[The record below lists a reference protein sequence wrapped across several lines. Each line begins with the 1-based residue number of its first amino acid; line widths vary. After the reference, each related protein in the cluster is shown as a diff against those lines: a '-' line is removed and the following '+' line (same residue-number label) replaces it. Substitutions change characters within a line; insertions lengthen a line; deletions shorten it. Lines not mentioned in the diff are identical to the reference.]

1 MKYKDSNLDR
11 NLRRWFTNDNT
22 CALLRQI
29 RLSEGLMRG
38 LTPFSLDFSYPI
50 TAIAGKNGSGKS
62 TILALACCA
71 FHNSKTGFALAN
83 RKQSYYTFADFFI
96 QHSEDVPPEGIS
108 IDYKIAHDNWK
119 KTTHCPDG
127 VGALYQTRKKKKGG
141 KWNDYASRVRRNVVF
156 MGIDR
161 IVPHTEKSQSKSYS
175 RTFKH
180 AGEQGWENDVKNCV
194 GKILGKK
201 YDSFKYVSHSKYRLP
216 IVTSNGR
223 KYSGFHMGAGEN
235 ALFELFAI
243 MYSVPKG
250 SLIVVDEIE
259 LGLHSDAQTKLVS
272 ALKELCKTRKLQ
284 IICTTHSKEVFE
296 ELPEDARV
304 FIDNVNASSVIVNN
318 ISPEFAFSKLSSK
331 NTVELCILVEDEVA
345 KALLLTLLPSH
356 IRSRVVIEVIGSSS
370 ALSRQLA
377 SNYMRE
383 QKDNILVVF
392 DGDQK
397 SLETT
402 NLKHAL
408 KMSEAHSDADF
419 YDWVKPLIDYLP
431 GNTWPEAWIIQKS
444 LEKVG
449 PLSLLLGASEDET
462 IEACERGLEASKH
475 DEFFA
480 IGRHVGLEAP
490 DTLQR
495 FCIHISQHHDDEFS
509 SLIGSIQA
517 KLDKG

>member
-11 NLRRWFTNDNT
+11 HLRRWFANENT

-29 RLSEGLMRG
+29 RLAEGLMRG
-38 LTPFSLDFSYPI
+38 LTPFTLDLSYPI

-71 FHNSKTGFALAN
+71 FHNSRTGFALAN

-96 QHSEDVPPEGIS
+96 QHSEDVPPEGIT

-127 VGALYQTRKKKKGG
+127 IGALYQTRKKKKGG

-180 AGEQGWENDVKNCV
+180 AGEQGWENDVKDSV

-243 MYSVPKG
+243 MYSIPKG

-259 LGLHSDAQTKLVS
+259 LGLHSDAQTKLIS
-272 ALKELCKTRKLQ
+272 TLKELCKARKLQ
-284 IICTTHSKEVFE
+284 IICTTHSKEIFE

-304 FIDNVNASSVIVNN
+304 FIDNVNSTSVIVNN
-318 ISPEFAFSKLSSK
+318 ISPEFAFSKLSSR

-345 KALLLTLLPSH
+345 KALLLAVLPSN
-356 IRSRVVIEVIGSSS
+356 IRSRVAIEVIGSAS

-377 SNYMRE
+377 SNFMRQ
-383 QKDNILVVF
+383 QKSNILVVF

-397 SLETT
+397 AKQST
-402 NLKHAL
+402 NLRHAL
-408 KMSEAHSDADF
+408 KMSEAKSETEF
-419 YDWVKPLIDYLP
+419 YDWVKASINYLP
-431 GNTWPEAWIIQKS
+431 GDSWPEAWIIEKS
-444 LEKVG
+444 LESVG
-449 PLSLLLGASEDET
+449 PLSSLLGATESET

-480 IGRHVGLEAP
+480 LGNHVGLGAA
-490 DTLQR
+490 DALQR
-495 FCIHISQHHDDEFS
+495 FCIHISQHHYHEFS
-509 SLIGSIQA
+509 PLIHNIQA
-517 KLDKG
+517 NLDNG